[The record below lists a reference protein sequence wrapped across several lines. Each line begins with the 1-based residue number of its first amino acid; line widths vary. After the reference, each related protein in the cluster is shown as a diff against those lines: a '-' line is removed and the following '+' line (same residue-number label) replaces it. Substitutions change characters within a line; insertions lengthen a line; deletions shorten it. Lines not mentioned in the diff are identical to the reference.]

1 MSYPKRLL
9 PKQDYKNIDT
19 ENLPDNAYLLRT
31 TSLENFTDSL
41 GRIKIDAI
49 LLERDYNQVF
59 DLSVNLLGIYV
70 EEDKKYKL
78 IDKELIKLWQEG
90 DACLEQ
96 VNDDQ
101 YEIDENIKAIFFEV
115 KKIHQKEFPYTKTI
129 DNSKNQFEGISLVEH
144 VPTHGNFWHYQL
156 SFKDVDGKI
165 IKSKKS
171 DWVKNLRG
179 FLVKSYLKKF
189 AKTTVDSVPIIE
201 EKIYTR

>member
-19 ENLPDNAYLLRT
+19 DSLPDNACLLRT
-31 TSLENFTDSL
+31 TNLENYTDSL

-49 LLERDYNQVF
+49 LLEGDYNQVF

-78 IDKELIKLWQEG
+78 IDKELIKLWKEG
-90 DACLEQ
+90 DDCPKH
-96 VNDDQ
+96 VNDNQ

-129 DNSKNQFEGISLVEH
+129 DNSENQFEGISLVEH

-156 SFKDVDGKI
+156 FFKDVDGKI
-165 IKSKKS
+165 IKSGKS
-171 DWVKNLRG
+171 GWVKNLRG

-189 AKTTVDSVPIIE
+189 ARPTIDSVPALE